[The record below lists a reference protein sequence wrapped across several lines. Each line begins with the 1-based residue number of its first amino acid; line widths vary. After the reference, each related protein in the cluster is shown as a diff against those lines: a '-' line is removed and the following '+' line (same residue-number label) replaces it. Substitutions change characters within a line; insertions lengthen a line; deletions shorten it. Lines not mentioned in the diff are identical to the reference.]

1 MPDERTGSR
10 LTWLNSPTHSNQKV
24 ETLINMIQVGQW
36 YGSHVVSL
44 HRCFLY
50 HSVLNCKQNEVPQ
63 ARKRI
68 RKPTV
73 SFIDVNREF
82 AIRGRS
88 SESASDIG
96 SDREDNSN
104 SDADDE
110 DITED
115 DLIRPIL
122 DGLVMLDLDAG
133 SDININSEFLSQYLT
148 ESGPPTKNPQ
158 MTATATAGDENP
170 SDEDAN
176 WDSN

>member
-1 MPDERTGSR
+1 
-10 LTWLNSPTHSNQKV
+10 
-24 ETLINMIQVGQW
+24 MIQVGQW

-122 DGLVMLDLDAG
+122 DGLV
-133 SDININSEFLSQYLT
+133 T
-148 ESGPPTKNPQ
+148 SGKSPNLNV
-158 MTATATAGDENP
+158 G
-170 SDEDAN
+170 
-176 WDSN
+176 